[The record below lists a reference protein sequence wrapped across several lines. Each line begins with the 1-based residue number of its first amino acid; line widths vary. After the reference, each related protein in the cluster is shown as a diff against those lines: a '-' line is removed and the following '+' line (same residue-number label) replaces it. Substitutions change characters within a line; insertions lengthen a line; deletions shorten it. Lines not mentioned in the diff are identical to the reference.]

1 MNEQGWGELTSFVA
15 IALVLGMVS
24 EALAWRLK
32 LWLYNRPW
40 VRVFNVLV
48 TFGGIYGGLSYALAD
63 AGFGVQFLVGAG
75 LGLVNEA
82 VNDRVFRAWYFPG
95 RSVPWLK
102 GQTAVVVIGLLWGL
116 VPPIVVGARHFLW
129 G

>member
-1 MNEQGWGELTSFVA
+1 MSEVSREALSSFVA

-24 EALAWRLK
+24 EALAWRLG

-40 VRVFNVLV
+40 VRIFNVLV
-48 TFGGIYGGLSYALAD
+48 TFGLIYGGLSYALAED
-63 AGFGVQFLVGAG
+63 GFGVQFLVGAA

-82 VNDRVFRAWYFPG
+82 ANERWFRAWYFPG
-95 RSVPWLK
+95 RSVPWLR
-102 GQTAVVVIGLLWGL
+102 GNTAVVVIGLLWGL
-116 VPPIVVGARHFLW
+116 VPPIVVAVRSLLW